1 MGVKI
6 FISVPA
12 PVFQRA
18 DRLARRL
25 KKSRSQLYTDAISE
39 YVGRHDPDEIT
50 TALDA
55 VYGSVESRPED
66 FVREVGRRTLRSS
79 EW

>member
-1 MGVKI
+1 MKI
-6 FISVPA
+6 SISVPT

-25 KKSRSQLYTDAISE
+25 KKSRGQLYTDAMSE

-50 TALDA
+50 AALDA
-55 VYGSVESRPED
+55 VYGHVESRPQD
-66 FVREVGRRTLRSS
+66 FVREAGCRTLRSS

>member
-1 MGVKI
+1 MKI
-6 FISVPA
+6 SISVPA

-39 YVGRHDPDEIT
+39 YVERHDPDEIT
-50 TALDA
+50 AALDA

-66 FVREVGRRTLRSS
+66 FVREAGRRTLRSS
-79 EW
+79 KW